1 MLTFRDFALVAAV
14 VALVFYV
21 LNRRKAPC
29 GCGQKAP
36 AVGGVAPTVVPAR
49 QGCHGRA

>member
-21 LNRRKAPC
+21 LNRRKPC
-29 GCGQKAP
+29 GCGPK
-36 AVGGVAPTVVPAR
+36 VAPLGGPAPMVAQPR